1 MILLYQD
8 MEDNKKKSKKEREKD
23 LRDDGFKKRSL
34 IDYNAIL
41 DKPAEDKRFERE
53 RSIREQEL
61 SSSSSSAKP
70 SAATSTFDAFKR
82 MAAGLEGRTL
92 ADKMADPNRPTWEQ
106 YKKDNEDKLDM
117 VGGEAKKM
125 VEYRAELDKERE
137 TRLREGGAGKQSHAI
152 EDSDNEED
160 SDDGSKSEDKDRRHK
175 HSKKKS
181 SKKEKHKKKHK
192 KKDKSEKKS
201 KTKKAKKSKR
211 SSSSSETG
219 GEDLKESK
227 KRKSSSSSSSDSSN
241 SDHNDESSDD
251 GDDDAPRSVITGKKI
266 KMSREM
272 TYEDRLQEIDRAAKR
287 HFMNT
292 QY

>member
-1 MILLYQD
+1 
-8 MEDNKKKSKKEREKD
+8 MEDNKRKSKKEREKD

-53 RSIREQEL
+53 RSVREQEL
-61 SSSSSSAKP
+61 SSSSSSKP

-125 VEYRAELDKERE
+125 VEYRAELDKERD
-137 TRLREGGAGKQSHAI
+137 RKLKEGGAGKQSHAI
-152 EDSDNEED
+152 EDSDEDESNNSEE
-160 SDDGSKSEDKDRRHK
+160 KDRSHK
-175 HSKKKS
+175 HSK
-181 SKKEKHKKKHK
+181 SKKEKHKKKSK
-192 KKDKSEKKS
+192 KKEKSEKKG
-201 KTKKAKKSKR
+201 KKLKKEKKSKR
-211 SSSSSETG
+211 SSSSADAG
-219 GEDLKESK
+219 AEDLKESK
-227 KRKSSSSSSSDSSN
+227 KRKSSSSSSESSN
-241 SDHNDESSDD
+241 SDRDDSSGDE
-251 GDDDAPRSVITGKKI
+251 DDDAPRSIITGKKI
-266 KMSREM
+266 KMNREM